1 MNGFKWGLMGL
12 LALGLSTASLAQD
25 RLISPGAGT
34 AERKAILDGVRPAV
48 ELKLQAEVQFVVNSI
63 QAYKGWAM
71 VNANPQRKDG
81 RKFDVVKL
89 FGKNES
95 MQMDGLT
102 VTALLQR
109 RGGNWVLVE
118 HMIGAT
124 DIWWE
129 KYCHEKPRRIPAEV
143 LGVCPN

>member
-1 MNGFKWGLMGL
+1 
-12 LALGLSTASLAQD
+12 
-25 RLISPGAGT
+25 
-34 AERKAILDGVRPAV
+34 
-48 ELKLQAEVQFVVNSI
+48 
-63 QAYKGWAM
+63 M

-124 DIWWE
+124 DVWWE

>member
-1 MNGFKWGLMGL
+1 MNGFKWGIAGL
-12 LALGLSTASLAQD
+12 LALVFSSVSLAQD
-25 RLISPGAGT
+25 RLISPGVGT

-48 ELKLQAEVQFVVNSI
+48 ELRLQGEVQFVVNSI

-71 VNANPQRKDG
+71 VNAQPQRKDG
-81 RKFDVVKL
+81 RRFDAAKL

-95 MQMDGLT
+95 MMMDGLT

-118 HMIGAT
+118 HKIGAT
-124 DIWWE
+124 DVWWMG
-129 KYCHEKPRRIPAEV
+129 YCDEKPRRIPAEV
-143 LGVCPN
+143 LGCPN